1 MTGLNPSYKIHIM
14 KVKDLCTLDTQ
25 IIEKSETAQAAAQ
38 AMQEAK
44 VGSLVVVDTLPNGDL
59 PIGIITD
66 RDIALKVASQDVRP
80 SMLVVADFV
89 SEALLTV
96 RGKEDVYDVLGK
108 MRKKTVRRVPVVDK
122 AGFLIGI
129 ISIDDILEFLVG
141 ELKEMT
147 SIMKHEPER
156 VPTMGF
162 YKEN

>member
-1 MTGLNPSYKIHIM
+1 M

-44 VGSLVVVDTLPNGDL
+44 VGSLVVIDALPNGDL

-66 RDIALKVASQDVRP
+66 RDIALKVASQDIRP

-108 MRKKTVRRVPVVDK
+108 MRQKSVRRVPVVDK

-156 VPTMGF
+156 VQMMGF
-162 YKEN
+162 YKKN

>member
-1 MTGLNPSYKIHIM
+1 M

-25 IIEKSETAQAAAQ
+25 IIEKNETAQAAAL

-66 RDIALKVASQDVRP
+66 RDIALRVASQDVRP

-89 SEALLTV
+89 SETLLTV

-108 MRKKTVRRVPVVDK
+108 MRQKSVRRVPVVDK
-122 AGFLIGI
+122 TGFLIGI

-156 VPTMGF
+156 VQTIGF
-162 YKEN
+162 LKSR